1 MRSYRKC
8 SSATFPPHR
17 CNAASASAGLQV
29 WSRWRSDVRKPRAP
43 CCVSVMLCIAVC
55 LGLPNLVAAQQDETQ
70 QDSVQQSNPQQS
82 NAQEDNAQED
92 NWAGDYLRDPLAQVP
107 IPNLEQLLA
116 AIADPQFQD
125 RVFSSHYPRALQLS
139 EQQRREFL
147 LTALQHDM
155 PQIQQQ
161 AAIELARRG
170 MLVQVIRQALQAL
183 SLSDQETLREA
194 AIIGLEGLTPRALV
208 SEPEQIDRLVRTL
221 NSQDDAARH
230 AARTQ
235 LMRLGPQAVPALL
248 AALHTPEQSRAAAG
262 LLGSIAAEVLS
273 PIGGPAQQ
281 PMLDAPPPPMPSPP
295 QRSRSR
301 APGPPRR
308 SADPPIPVPLDPDFG
323 PASTYAK
330 SAPGMR
336 SQLPQREEA
345 MLRDLDESN
354 PQTVRVYYGT
364 NREILEQPPQIS
376 PWTLSF
382 HGVIAFIAVG
392 LPVYAA
398 SRLFLGP
405 AEPQAGRA
413 GWTRRAVR
421 RAAILWLVS
430 VVIVALGSI
439 HTFSE
444 TIRLRYSERQGVVF
458 GPRRGSGMTIHYG
471 YCDVS
476 IPPTHR
482 VGEVAAPRFGR
493 EDKEQHVV
501 LTRAELLAE
510 EAFFAQLQEVMQQ
523 YDSPHS
529 CFVFVHG
536 FNVSFDAAAKRTAQI
551 YHDLKFQGA
560 PIFYAWPSRGSV
572 RHYFSDRNEVLF
584 SRKLMKAFLLNVVER
599 SGAERVHVIAH
610 SMGADAVTS
619 AIASLPPDKQFFDQI
634 ILAAPDIDA
643 DVFLTQIV
651 PRLRDTARRTTLYC
665 SRNDWALHASYH
677 FNDSWR
683 AGDSSRGL
691 LVAPGVDTIDASSID
706 TELLGHSYYGNC
718 IDILED
724 VAQLFLRNPEPAARN
739 LVNLPDVQPG
749 PAWTFPRLLTD
760 QVLPAI
766 AEPGG
771 GADDD

>member
-1 MRSYRKC
+1 MRSYRRC
-8 SSATFPPHR
+8 SSSAFPPHR
-17 CNAASASAGLQV
+17 CNAAIALAGLQV
-29 WSRWRSDVRKPRAP
+29 GSRWRSDARVLLTP
-43 CCVSVMLCIAVC
+43 CGVSVMLCIAFC
-55 LGLPNLVAAQQDETQ
+55 LGLSGVVAPRQANAQDT
-70 QDSVQQSNPQQS
+70 
-82 NAQEDNAQED
+82 NAQEDD
-92 NWAGDYLRDPLAQVP
+92 WAGDYLRDPLAQVP

-125 RVFSSHYPRALQLS
+125 RVFSSHYPRALRLS
-139 EQQRREFL
+139 EQERREFL

-161 AAIELARRG
+161 AAVELARRG
-170 MLVQVIRQALQAL
+170 MLVQVIRQALQSL
-183 SLSDQETLREA
+183 SRSDQETLREA
-194 AIIGLEGLTPRALV
+194 AIIGLEGLTPRALA
-208 SEPEQIDRLVRTL
+208 SEPAQIDRLVRTL
-221 NSQDDAARH
+221 TSQDDAARH

-248 AALHTPEQSRAAAG
+248 AALNKPEQSRAAAE
-262 LLGSIAAEVLS
+262 LLGRIAAEALS
-273 PIGGPAQQ
+273 PIGSPAHRA
-281 PMLDAPPPPMPSPP
+281 MLDAPPSSMPSPP
-295 QRSRSR
+295 QRSRTTDSSPPSR
-301 APGPPRR
+301 TAGPPRR
-308 SADPPIPVPLDPDFG
+308 TPDPPSSVPLDPDFG

-376 PWTLSF
+376 PLALGF
-382 HGVIAFIAVG
+382 HVVIAFIAVG

-398 SRLFLGP
+398 GRLFLGP
-405 AEPQAGRA
+405 AEPQAGKV

-430 VVIVALGSI
+430 VVIVGLGSI

-551 YHDLKFQGA
+551 YHDLKFQGV

-610 SMGADAVTS
+610 SMGADAVTG

-651 PRLRDTARRTTLYC
+651 PRLRDTAQRTTLYC

-691 LVAPGVDTIDASSID
+691 LVAPGMDTIDASSID

-760 QVLPAI
+760 QLLPAI

-771 GADDD
+771 LADDD